1 MNETIKAMIET
12 LKETGADYIRVGLGT
27 YSIIVAE
34 TETAELIDKFMDEV
48 AE

>member
-12 LKETGADYIRVGLGT
+12 LKETGADYIRVGLGN